1 MRGWDALREG
11 LATRELR
18 LYALACAAMSL
29 ALWAFTVVLAIAAY
43 EAGGTGAVT
52 LAVVARV
59 LPGALA
65 GPFIAQLVQRGS
77 PRELGLGLGGAMT
90 AALAALTLVSAVGAP
105 FALVLLLATACS
117 ILASGQEPA
126 LAALLPSVADS
137 PRELAIAHRLR
148 PGMSGAAQCAGAL
161 AGGAAAAG
169 ASPAAGF
176 ALALV
181 ASAAAPLAL
190 ALIAADPHR
199 THRPARP
206 AGGSVAAE
214 LQLGLRAVR
223 TASELREAV
232 GLLAAI
238 GLVRGV
244 LDVLVVIVAVKLV
257 GLGTGGVGVLACAW
271 GVGALAGG
279 LGAPALLAQGR
290 FAAASDACSALL
302 AVPLAIVAAAA
313 DPVVAVLGF
322 AVLGLGH
329 AMAQSAGRTLV
340 RRLAAGESRTRAFT
354 VAELGSRLAVVAGAI
369 LAPPLIALLGV
380 RGALL
385 ATALV
390 LPVVVIARWRA
401 VQRLDA
407 RAGTADGAREG
418 WSVSF

>member
-18 LYALACAAMSL
+18 LYALACATMSL

-52 LAVVARV
+52 LAVVARA

-65 GPFIAQLVQRGS
+65 GPFIARLVQRGS
-77 PRELGLGLGGAMT
+77 PRELALGLGGAMT
-90 AALAALTLVSAVGAP
+90 AALAALTLVSALGAP
-105 FALVLLLATACS
+105 FALVLLLAAACS

-126 LAALLPSVADS
+126 LAALLPSVADN

-148 PGMSGAAQCAGAL
+148 PGVSGTAQCVGAL

-181 ASAAAPLAL
+181 ASAAAPLAF

-199 THRPARP
+199 THRPAR
-206 AGGSVAAE
+206 AGVSVATE

-223 TASELREAV
+223 AASELRESI

-238 GLVRGV
+238 GLVRGI

-257 GLGTGGVGVLACAW
+257 GLGTGGVGVLACAY

-279 LGAPALLAQGR
+279 LGAPRLLARGR
-290 FAAASDACSALL
+290 FAAASDACAALL

-313 DPVVAVLGF
+313 EPVVAVLGF
-322 AVLGLGH
+322 AVLGLGY
-329 AMAQSAGRTLV
+329 AVAQSAGRTLV
-340 RRLAAGESRTRAFT
+340 RRLAAGESRTRAFA

-369 LAPPLIALLGV
+369 LAPLLIALLGI

-390 LPVVVIARWRA
+390 LPIVVIARWRA

-407 RAGTADGAREG
+407 RAGTADAAREG
-418 WSVSF
+418 WSVSV

>member
-65 GPFIAQLVQRGS
+65 GPFIARLVQRGS

-90 AALAALTLVSAVGAP
+90 AALAALTLVSALGAP
-105 FALVLLLATACS
+105 FALVLLLAAACS

-148 PGMSGAAQCAGAL
+148 PGVSGAAQCVGAL

-181 ASAAAPLAL
+181 ASAAAPLAF

-199 THRPARP
+199 THRPAR
-206 AGGSVAAE
+206 AGASVATE
-214 LQLGLRAVR
+214 LKLGLRAVR
-223 TASELREAV
+223 AASELRESI

-238 GLVRGV
+238 GLVRGI

-279 LGAPALLAQGR
+279 LGAPTLLARGR
-290 FAAASDACSALL
+290 FAAASDACAALL
-302 AVPLAIVAAAA
+302 AVPLAIIAAAA
-313 DPVVAVLGF
+313 EPVVAVLGF
-322 AVLGLGH
+322 AVLGLGY
-329 AMAQSAGRTLV
+329 AVAQSAGRTLV
-340 RRLAAGESRTRAFT
+340 RRLAAGESRTRAFA

-369 LAPPLIALLGV
+369 LAPLLIALLGI

-390 LPVVVIARWRA
+390 LPIVVIARWRA

-407 RAGTADGAREG
+407 RAGTADAAREG
-418 WSVSF
+418 WSVSV

>member
-11 LATRELR
+11 LTTRELR

-29 ALWAFTVVLAIAAY
+29 ALWAFTVALAIAAY

-65 GPFIAQLVQRGS
+65 GPFLAQLVQRGS
-77 PRELGLGLGGAMT
+77 PRELGLGLTGVTTG
-90 AALAALTLVSAVGAP
+90 ALAALTLVSALGAP
-105 FALVLLLATACS
+105 FALVLLFAAACS
-117 ILASGQEPA
+117 ILASGQEPVQ
-126 LAALLPSVADS
+126 AALLPSVAGN

-148 PGMSGAAQCAGAL
+148 PGVSGVARCLGAL
-161 AGGAAAAG
+161 AGGAVAAG

-181 ASAAAPLAL
+181 TSALAPLAL
-190 ALIAADPHR
+190 ALTAADPHR
-199 THRPARP
+199 THRPAR

-214 LQLGLRAVR
+214 LKLGLRAVR
-223 TASELREAV
+223 AASELREAV

-290 FAAASDACSALL
+290 FAAASDACAALL

-369 LAPPLIALLGV
+369 LAPSLIALLGV

-407 RAGTADGAREG
+407 RAGNADAAREG
-418 WSVSF
+418 LSISF

>member
-1 MRGWDALREG
+1 VRGRDALREG

-18 LYALACAAMSL
+18 LYALACAVTSL

-65 GPFIAQLVQRGS
+65 GPFIAQLVRRGS
-77 PRELGLGLGGAMT
+77 PRELALGLGGAMT
-90 AALAALTLVSAVGAP
+90 AALAALTLVGALGAP
-105 FALVLLLATACS
+105 LAVVLLLAAACS
-117 ILASGQEPA
+117 VLASGQPPA
-126 LAALLPSVADS
+126 QAALLPSVAGS

-148 PGMSGAAQCAGAL
+148 AGVRGAAQCAGAL

-169 ASPAAGF
+169 ASPATGF
-176 ALALV
+176 ALALA
-181 ASAAAPLAL
+181 ASAVTPLAL
-190 ALIAADPHR
+190 ARIAPDPHR
-199 THRPARP
+199 THRRAAR
-206 AGGSVAAE
+206 AGDSVATE
-214 LQLGLRAVR
+214 LRLGLRALR
-223 TASELREAV
+223 ASPELRDAV

-238 GLVRGV
+238 GLVHG
-244 LDVLVVIVAVKLV
+244 LIDVLIVVVAVKLA

-271 GVGALAGG
+271 GAGALAGG
-279 LGAPALLAQGR
+279 LGAFTRLARGR
-290 FAAASDACSALL
+290 AAAATDACAALL

-313 DPVVAVLGF
+313 EPVVAVLGF

-329 AMAQSAGRTLV
+329 AVAQSAGRTLV
-340 RRLAAGESRTRAFT
+340 RRLAGGESRARAFG

-369 LAPPLIALLGV
+369 LAPALIALLGT

-390 LPVVVIARWRA
+390 LPVVVIVRWRA

-407 RAGTADGAREG
+407 RARVTDGAREG
-418 WSVSF
+418 WSVTS